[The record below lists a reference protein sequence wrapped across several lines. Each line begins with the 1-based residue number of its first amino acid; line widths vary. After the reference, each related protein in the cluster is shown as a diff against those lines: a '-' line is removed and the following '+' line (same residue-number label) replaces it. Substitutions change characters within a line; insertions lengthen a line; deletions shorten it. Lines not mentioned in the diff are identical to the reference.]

1 MQINI
6 TGHQLDLT
14 ESLKVHVNDK
24 LSKIERHFDHIT
36 SIDVVLNVEKIRQ
49 QAEAVIN
56 AKGVSIHANA
66 ESENMYN
73 SIDMLAQKLD
83 SQVLK
88 HKEKLSDHHKK
99 EVARSI
105 DTASIDSE
113 IT

>member
-14 ESLKVHVNDK
+14 DSLKVHVNDK

-49 QAEAVIN
+49 QAEAIIN
-56 AKGVSIHANA
+56 AKGISIHANA

-99 EVARSI
+99 EVVKAAY
-105 DTASIDSE
+105 DA
-113 IT
+113 

>member
-14 ESLKVHVNDK
+14 DSLKVHVNDK

-66 ESENMYN
+66 ESENMYS

-99 EVARSI
+99 EVSRSMP
-105 DTASIDSE
+105 DA
-113 IT
+113 

>member
-14 ESLKVHVNDK
+14 DSLKVHVNDK

-56 AKGVSIHANA
+56 AKGISIHANA

-99 EVARSI
+99 EVPRSM
-105 DTASIDSE
+105 
-113 IT
+113 

>member
-14 ESLKVHVNDK
+14 DSLKVHVNDK

-36 SIDVVLNVEKIRQ
+36 SVDVVLNVEKIRQ

-56 AKGVSIHANA
+56 AKGISIHANA

-83 SQVLK
+83 AQVLK
-88 HKEKLSDHHKK
+88 HKEKLSNHHKK
-99 EVARSI
+99 EVPKSM
-105 DTASIDSE
+105 
-113 IT
+113 

>member
-14 ESLKVHVNDK
+14 DSLKVHVNDK

-56 AKGVSIHANA
+56 AKGISIHANA

-83 SQVLK
+83 AQVLK

-99 EVARSI
+99 EAARSI
-105 DTASIDSE
+105 
-113 IT
+113 